1 MYLICKYVYLST
13 DVLVRNVCVSRAL
26 LQDRISLPEYTRSY
40 VHAARVCTLDK
51 QHVYNEQR
59 GVCVYTRTTR
69 REIRII
75 GSNDGSQ
82 GTGAGKSQRLSLLVT
97 HHSFSSLFVS
107 VPFLSLSL
115 FIFLLFFFFFLVAT
129 LTQRGKNSRGY
140 AEDSHRD
147 PCFRRSCFER
157 ACTPCRFS
165 SLRLF
170 VRPIALFTALP
181 GQSQVRKSRLR
192 RNARAGGGESSLL
205 AAAPLAVLRPSI
217 ARSRSAVRYVLP
229 FPSAT
234 TRKRTSDAN
243 QSKLFYRQEDLIYNN
258 IFLQRTSFR
267 RSRISSLNWI
277 YWFY

>member
-1 MYLICKYVYLST
+1 MYLYAMYVYLAPCYKTAFLCPSIR
-13 DVLVRNVCVSRAL
+13 VLMYTLHVCVLSTSSTYTMNRE
-26 LQDRISLPEYTRSY
+26 EYAYTHARPVERY
-40 VHAARVCTLDK
+40 VSSD
-51 QHVYNEQR
+51 
-59 GVCVYTRTTR
+59 RTTVA
-69 REIRII
+69 REPGQASRNA
-75 GSNDGSQ
+75 S
-82 GTGAGKSQRLSLLVT
+82 
-97 HHSFSSLFVS
+97 
-107 VPFLSLSL
+107 PFLSPITLFRLFSYPSL
-115 FIFLLFFFFFLVAT
+115 FFPFLFSFFFFFSFFFLVAT